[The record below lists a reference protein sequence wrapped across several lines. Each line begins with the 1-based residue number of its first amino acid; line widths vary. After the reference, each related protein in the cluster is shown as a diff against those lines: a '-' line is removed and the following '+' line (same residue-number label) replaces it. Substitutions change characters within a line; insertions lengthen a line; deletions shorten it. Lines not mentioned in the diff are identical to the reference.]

1 MGFVRKIGG
10 ALMTEREQAE
20 LLKSKHRELENRLKI
35 ESTHLYPDEALI
47 NNLKRQKLRIKDELA
62 SMNAI

>member
-1 MGFVRKIGG
+1 MI
-10 ALMTEREQAE
+10 EQEQAE

-35 ESTHLYPDEALI
+35 ESTHLYPNEALI
-47 NNLKRQKLRIKDELA
+47 STLKRQKLRIKDELA

>member
-1 MGFVRKIGG
+1 MLKFGG
-10 ALMTEREQAE
+10 ASMIEQEQAE

-35 ESTHLYPDEALI
+35 ESTHLYPNEALI
-47 NNLKRQKLRIKDELA
+47 STLKRQKLRIKDELA